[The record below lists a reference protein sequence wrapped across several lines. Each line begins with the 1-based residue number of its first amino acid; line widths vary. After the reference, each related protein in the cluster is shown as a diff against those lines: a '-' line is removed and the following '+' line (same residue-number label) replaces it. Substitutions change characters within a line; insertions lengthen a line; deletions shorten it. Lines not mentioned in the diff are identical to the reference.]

1 MKLLIHRLWNELRA
15 ARGRWAALLLA
26 LTLSVAAVVALA
38 QAGERLSLAMR
49 ENYLATAP
57 AHAQL
62 LLSPGIDAASS
73 RELVA
78 ELARQD
84 GVAGA
89 RLGMSGSTRLR
100 AQGSEAWHPALLFA
114 LPDPGSGAV
123 AQGRA
128 TRGPWPRDG
137 ELWIERDAAKLLG
150 GARTVTL
157 ADGTRLAIT
166 GSQHDPALAPASTE
180 GVVYAY
186 LPARTLLALPADAT
200 QTSVLLRF
208 TGVEAERDQ
217 ARADA
222 AARRAAAWLTGR
234 GMRVQA
240 LRVPPL
246 AEHPHQRQADGAV
259 RMLLACALL
268 SAVLCAVTAA
278 ALLRG
283 WLDGQR
289 HALGVL
295 KVLGASRT
303 SLVASS
309 LIVIAGLTSLAALAG
324 LLLGLGAGEALAR
337 VSAGLLN
344 LELLP
349 WRASRQALAAG
360 LSLGLLLPL
369 AFSAVSI
376 WRWAGQ
382 SPAVALAQRE
392 LQRPDAFS
400 RLPLPGPLAA
410 RMALRNVLRRRQR
423 FVLSSLLMATA
434 GAVFMGGLN
443 LRAAWGHLL
452 DQSAAQRLYQIELH
466 LPAPAAPAAPA
477 AQATRSALAPLLQV
491 APEVQ
496 LAEAWNAQRATWVD
510 GQGFA
515 VSRTYPDGGHGQ
527 LLLRQVP
534 PDAKLLRTTLLAGRW
549 LEDRSELV
557 INQAAAALLDRPVK
571 LGDTLEVMVG
581 DARLAGRLVGR
592 IEEPMSPATVYRR
605 APPDQPGTHWRLQ
618 LTPGS
623 DPQAVAARLLASA
636 ARMGLPG
643 LRAVTERDVRHAA
656 AGHLLLLQQAL
667 GWVALSTGMVGV
679 VALASALGSG
689 VAERRHE
696 LGLLHALGAPDRL
709 LALTVMGEALLVV
722 MVSLVLALAL
732 GWLLDP
738 LLAERLGQIS
748 GQPLRPRAAGL
759 ALPLWSLLAL
769 VGGLLASAAASRAAT
784 PRCNRP

>member
-1 MKLLIHRLWNELRA
+1 MRLLIRRQWGELRA
-15 ARGRWAALLLA
+15 ARGRWSALLIA

-62 LLSPGIDAASS
+62 LLSPGFDAARS

-89 RLGMSGSTRLR
+89 RLGISGATRLR
-100 AQGSEAWHPALLFA
+100 AEGSGAWHPTLLFA
-114 LPDPGSGAV
+114 LPDPGSAAV
-123 AQGRA
+123 SQGRA
-128 TRGPWPRDG
+128 AHGPVPRGGD
-137 ELWIERDAAKLLG
+137 LWIERDAAMLLG
-150 GARTVTL
+150 GAATVTL

-186 LPARTLLALPADAT
+186 LPASTLLALPGVST
-200 QTSVLLRF
+200 STSVLLRF
-208 TGVEAERDQ
+208 TGVEAEGDQ

-222 AARRAAAWLTGR
+222 AARRAAAWLTGQ
-234 GMRVQA
+234 GLRVQA

-246 AEHPHQRQADGAV
+246 AQHPHQGQVDGAV

-268 SAVLCAVTAA
+268 SAALCAVTAA

-309 LIVIAGLTSLAALAG
+309 LIVVAAMSSLAALAG
-324 LLLGLGAGEALAR
+324 MVLGFGGGEALAR

-349 WRASRQALAAG
+349 WQASQQALAAG
-360 LSLGLLLPL
+360 LSLGWLLPL
-369 AFSAVSI
+369 GFSAVSI

-382 SPAVALAQRE
+382 SPAVALAQRA

-400 RLPLPGPLAA
+400 RWPLPGPLAA
-410 RMALRNVLRRRQR
+410 RLALRNVLRRRQR
-423 FVLSSLLMATA
+423 FVLSSLLLATA
-434 GAVFMGGLN
+434 GAVFMAGLN

-452 DQSAAQRLYQIELH
+452 DQAAAQRLYQIELR
-466 LPAPAAPAAPA
+466 LPSPA
-477 AQATRSALAPLLQV
+477 AQVAHLALAPLLQV

-496 LAEAWNAQRATWVD
+496 RAEAWNALRATWVD

-515 VSRTYPDGGHGQ
+515 VSRTYPDSGHGQ
-527 LLLRQVP
+527 LWLRQVP
-534 PDAKLLRTTLLAGRW
+534 PAATLLRTTLLAGRW
-549 LEDRSELV
+549 LEDGSDLV
-557 INQAAAALLDRPVK
+557 INQAAAALLDRPVQ
-571 LGDTLEVMVG
+571 LGDALAVMVG

-592 IEEPMSPATVYRR
+592 IEEPMSPATVYRH
-605 APPDQPGTHWRLQ
+605 APPDEPGSHWRLQ

-623 DPQAVAARLLASA
+623 DPQAVAARLLARA
-636 ARMGLPG
+636 AGMGWPG
-643 LRAVTERDVRHAA
+643 LRAVTERDLHRAA
-656 AGHLLLLQQAL
+656 AGHLLVLQRAL
-667 GWVALSTGMVGV
+667 SWVALSTGVVGV

-689 VAERRHE
+689 VAERRQE
-696 LGLLHALGAPDRL
+696 LAVLHALGASDRL
-709 LALTVMGEALLVV
+709 LALTVMAEALLVV
-722 MVSLVLALAL
+722 LFSLVLSLAL
-732 GWLLDP
+732 GGLIDP

-748 GQPLRPRAAGL
+748 GQPLRPQAAGL

-769 VGGLLASAAASRAAT
+769 VGGLLASAAAARAAT
-784 PRCNRP
+784 RRCERP